1 MSTKKQ
7 TKPKSEQ
14 SSITYKLIRYN
25 LQLFDGLWSIPVAF
39 ALFIIA
45 GTLSA
50 EYFGDAL
57 ISTEYVQYIVLASLI
72 MVFANFITFL
82 GIRLNFRALQREVY
96 SKEIKYELNTYLTTW
111 QKVVLYLV
119 LYAFYFA
126 AFLFVLHLLMTATA

>member
-14 SSITYKLIRYN
+14 SNITYKLIRYN
-25 LQLFDGLWSIPVAF
+25 LQLFDGLWSIPIAF

-111 QKVVLYLV
+111 QKVVLYLL

>member
-111 QKVVLYLV
+111 QKVVLYLL

-126 AFLFVLHLLMTATA
+126 SFLFILRMLMTATA

>member
-25 LQLFDGLWSIPVAF
+25 LQLFDGLWSIPIAF

>member
-25 LQLFDGLWSIPVAF
+25 LQLFDGLWSIPIAF

-111 QKVVLYLV
+111 QKVVLYLL

-126 AFLFVLHLLMTATA
+126 AFLFILRMLMTATA